1 MKHRLKKLISSLLSV
16 IMVFGVLTVAPFT
29 VNAASFT
36 PRTTAPDS
44 SNAYYYSSNPFYQSG
59 YGMPNCTCYAYGRA
73 YELLGSKPRLST
85 GNAGYWWWYNKNNGI
100 YSYGSTPK
108 LGAIA
113 CWDKYDQNQGHVAVV
128 EAIDGNSVTISESH
142 YKSTFFDTRTI
153 TANSSNYLTSMRF
166 LGYIYIGDFD
176 PNPVDL
182 GTDFYAYI
190 INTYAWKHLTNDGPN
205 VSMRS
210 ETGEANQVWKFD
222 RQSDGSYKITNCQD
236 GLVLDDQNF
245 GTTDGT
251 NVAVAGSNDSSA
263 QRWYIS
269 GESAA
274 YCFRAACGNL
284 VLDIAGGSTDDGAN
298 VQMWTK
304 NDSTAQKFQIWKLNK
319 PSQTYVHCAAGTN
332 YVPTI
337 IWWNES
343 EYTKYYDIKIWKGT
357 VWEGDAYKILW
368 NLTDTTCEVNL
379 PAGYYEAY
387 VDTRNNF
394 STTMSNNVIKFT
406 VTEDTPLNLGE
417 DFYAALLVNKNWVNV
432 SNINTNVELA
442 ENNHGS
448 AEQIWHFMKQSDGSY
463 IIVSCL
469 DGKALDVC
477 NAENDNGTN
486 VQVHKINYT
495 DAQKW
500 YIYGRWS
507 GEYYLKPK
515 CSNKVLD
522 VCGGNNV
529 AGDNMQIWEL
539 NYTDAQKFA
548 IWGVEPAGKSELSVE
563 SGSSLKNTCFNWT
576 KSDNTDEYEVK
587 VWKGIA
593 FDDDPFITF
602 NTTETSWS
610 TALPAGNYMAC
621 VFSKNSF
628 SSEQSNIVSFTVEYI
643 NNVGDVNG
651 DGMISISD
659 AAELQEY
666 LVNLIT
672 FDDEQ
677 FAAADADGDGRV
689 SIGDV
694 TKIQQYL
701 ASIITSLG

>member
-1 MKHRLKKLISSLLSV
+1 MKKSCKKIVSALIVTIIL
-16 IMVFGVLTVAPFT
+16 FTVAPIT
-29 VNAASFT
+29 TSALTQNDIVNWMNSKNGTTINDGGTQCVAAFNSYLRLWGISNPISKYPVNYAYQIFNYN
-36 PRTTAPDS
+36 APDGWQKISGSGNYQVGDVVIWNS
-44 SNAYYYSSNPFYQSG
+44 SVGGGAGHVGMVYSTSDGTVKIF
-59 YGMPNCTCYAYGRA
+59 
-73 YELLGSKPRLST
+73 
-85 GNAGYWWWYNKNNGI
+85 
-100 YSYGSTPK
+100 
-108 LGAIA
+108 
-113 CWDKYDQNQGHVAVV
+113 DQNYVAKNVCGIHNIAQTS
-128 EAIDGNSVTISESH
+128 AIRGVFRPPLNYGNNPT
-142 YKSTFFDTRTI
+142 
-153 TANSSNYLTSMRF
+153 
-166 LGYIYIGDFD
+166 
-176 PNPVDL
+176 NPVDL

-222 RQSDGSYKITNCQD
+222 RQNDGSYIITNCVD
-236 GLVLDDQNF
+236 GLVLDDHNF

-251 NVAVAGSNDSSA
+251 NVAVAGSNGSSA
-263 QRWYIS
+263 QRWYIT
-269 GESAA
+269 GESGA
-274 YCFRAACGNL
+274 YFLRAACGDL

-304 NDSTAQKFQIWKLNK
+304 NDSTAQKFQICKLNK
-319 PSQTYVHCAAGTN
+319 PSQTHVHCAPGTN

-337 IWWNES
+337 IWWLQT

-368 NLTDTTCEVNL
+368 GETGTSCEVNL

-463 IIVSCL
+463 IIVNCL

-486 VQVHKINYT
+486 VQVHKINYS

-522 VCGGNNV
+522 VSGGNNV

-563 SGSSLKNTCFNWT
+563 SGSSLKNTCFSWT
-576 KSDNTDEYEVK
+576 KSDNTNEFEVK
-587 VWKGIA
+587 VWK
-593 FDDDPFITF
+593 
-602 NTTETSWS
+602 ETSFDGEPFMTYNTSDTIWNVV
-610 TALPAGNYMAC
+610 LPAGNYKAC

-628 SSEQSNIVSFTVEYI
+628 SSEQSNIVSFTVDYI
-643 NNVGDVNG
+643 DNVGDVNC
-651 DGMISISD
+651 DGVISISD
-659 AAELQEY
+659 ATDLQKY
-666 LVNLIT
+666 LVNIVD

-677 FAAADADGDGRV
+677 LAVADTNNDGNVNIEDA
-689 SIGDV
+689 
-694 TKIQQYL
+694 TQIQKYV
-701 ASIITSLG
+701 AEIIPSLG